1 MNSGNLNKITNI
13 GTYGSSITNDVLT
26 RQYDSI
32 RIGTYAGKYLK
43 SSNNIFIGDKAG
55 QNSYDVQNSIF
66 LGYNAGANITNGNR
80 NIIIGYNLNNEAS
93 NSITIGNNYT
103 STLSTTIGDLNE
115 NKGSYNTLI
124 GYRSCN
130 IGNNLFTIGENLLI
144 KNLDVFYHNGFEDKS
159 LSNISFNSN
168 YNLFY
173 NDYSSVL
180 SNIENSNTF
189 NPFNTIIIPFQK
201 KNIINSNM

>member
-55 QNSYDVQNSIF
+55 QNSYDVENSIF
-66 LGYNAGANITNGNR
+66 LGYNAGANIINGDR
-80 NIIIGYNLNNEAS
+80 NIIIGYNLNDNAS

-103 STLSTTIGDLNE
+103 STLSTTIGDLNKNE
-115 NKGSYNTLI
+115 GSYNTLI
-124 GYRSCN
+124 GYNSCN
-130 IGNNLFTIGENLLI
+130 LGNNLFTIGENLII

-168 YNLFY
+168 FNLFY
-173 NDYSSVL
+173 NDYSSIL

-189 NPFNTIIIPFQK
+189 NPFITTIIPFQK
-201 KNIINSNM
+201 KIS